1 MRVLTKRAV
10 AVVAAAVLLSG
21 CGDGEPDARK
31 PSETPTASAA
41 EQPAAPTSAA
51 VQADVRAGLAA
62 GGFDTPR
69 FTRNEANGPFTA
81 CALTAVVSTAADPDP
96 KATARLAAEM
106 KHLGW
111 TQTEFWA
118 EDGMQMLS
126 LTKTP
131 WTLEIG
137 GGTVP
142 EDQLPLPEG
151 RPAQDF
157 TGLILSAA
165 DRACQDRVLARRTPT
180 G

>member
-10 AVVAAAVLLSG
+10 AVMAAAVLLSG
-21 CGDGEPDARK
+21 CGDGEPDARR
-31 PSETPTASAA
+31 PSETPTANAA
-41 EQPAAPTSAA
+41 EKPAAATSAA

-62 GGFDTPR
+62 GGFDAPR
-69 FTRNEANGPFTA
+69 FTRNEANAPFTA
-81 CALTAVVSTAADPDP
+81 CVLTAVVSTAADPDP

-106 KHLGW
+106 KRRGW

-131 WTLEIG
+131 WTLDVG

-142 EDQLPLPEG
+142 EDQLALPEG
-151 RPAQDF
+151 EPAQDF
-157 TGLILSAA
+157 TGLFLSMA
-165 DRACQDRVLARRTPT
+165 DRACQDRVLAGRTPT